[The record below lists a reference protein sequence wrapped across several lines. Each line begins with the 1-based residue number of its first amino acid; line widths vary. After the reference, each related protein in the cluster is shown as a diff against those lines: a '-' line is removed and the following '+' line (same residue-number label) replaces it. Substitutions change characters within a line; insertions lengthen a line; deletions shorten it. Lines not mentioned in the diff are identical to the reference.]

1 MNLRDDMSVTPSLL
15 PGALPDD
22 GLFEVAIL
30 SPRHLRDWLALA
42 VAVLRRRPTVPRMET
57 FQATRV
63 EVLSNRPQ
71 PREVD
76 GDVIAPGPLL
86 RVVLRPAALTLC
98 VPAPTRP

>member
-1 MNLRDDMSVTPSLL
+1 
-15 PGALPDD
+15 
-22 GLFEVAIL
+22 
-30 SPRHLRDWLALA
+30 
-42 VAVLRRRPTVPRMET
+42 MET
-57 FQATRV
+57 FSATRV

-98 VPAPTRP
+98 VPAPTDVQSLPSPPGPEGGPTASAAGSGRTGPGR